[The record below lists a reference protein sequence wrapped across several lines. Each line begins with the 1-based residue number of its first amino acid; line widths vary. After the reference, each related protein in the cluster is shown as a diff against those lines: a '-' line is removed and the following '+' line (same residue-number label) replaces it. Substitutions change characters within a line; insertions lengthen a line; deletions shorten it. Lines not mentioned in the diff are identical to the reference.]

1 MKIFKSTQYQEQAG
15 NIMFKTHTR
24 PTTLVKTQDLTQDLD
39 AGALYLLLEGYIVLQ
54 LRV

>member
-1 MKIFKSTQYQEQAG
+1 MKILKSTQYQKQAG

-24 PTTLVKTQDLTQDLD
+24 PTTLVKTQDLT

-54 LRV
+54 MIV